1 MQEYLAS
8 ELGLDGDPNRI
19 VKVYRPAEEVF
30 AQESLDSYHGVDVTL
45 EHPKDMVNAENY
57 KSVTVGVVRAGGVQ
71 DGNHVRVDTIIKAA
85 DAIKAVESGKAEL
98 SAGYTAI
105 YDDNVP
111 DELASQGIEFIQRDI
126 RVNHVALVDR
136 ARAGASARLF
146 DGKKGVSKMPISVT
160 LDSKRSVEVEDKA
173 TAALISD
180 TLESLNKR
188 VADAEAAQ
196 AKAEAERDEAMEEKE
211 EADKKASD
219 SAIDARVKDLL
230 NVRDG
235 ARKIAG
241 KDFTCDSTDPVEVM
255 RAAMIK
261 VKPNR
266 KDWADKSA
274 AYIQGAFDAE
284 MEKEEE
290 DEDKESTDADLKQL
304 AQDASRVP
312 GGDKPNPREA
322 RDAAWQSAW
331 NKEDK

>member
-1 MQEYLAS
+1 MLAQVVKRVIIPQQFNLGVQMQITITDRKSFAVPSQREYTDEGFLRVPGRVARDGVQEYLAS

-30 AQESLDSYHGVDVTL
+30 AQESLDSYHGVDVTI
-45 EHPKDMVNAENY
+45 EHPGDMVNAENY
-57 KSVTVGVVRAGGVQ
+57 KAVTAGVVRSGGIQ
-71 DGNHVRVDTIIKAA
+71 DGNHVKVEMIIKAA

-111 DELASQGIEFIQRDI
+111 DELASQGIEFIQRNI
-126 RVNHVALVDR
+126 RINHVALVDR

-146 DGKKGVSKMPISVT
+146 DGKKGVPKMPISVT

-211 EADKKASD
+211 KADKKASD
-219 SAIDARVKDLL
+219 SAIDALEIVT
-230 NVRDG
+230 
-235 ARKIAG
+235 G
-241 KDFTCDSTDPVEVM
+241 KQ
-255 RAAMIK
+255 ALQ
-261 VKPNR
+261 
-266 KDWADKSA
+266 KS
-274 AYIQGAFDAE
+274 
-284 MEKEEE
+284 
-290 DEDKESTDADLKQL
+290 
-304 AQDASRVP
+304 
-312 GGDKPNPREA
+312 
-322 RDAAWQSAW
+322 
-331 NKEDK
+331 